1 MQKRTILMTLAAL
14 TVAACDGAT
23 DPTPGGSV
31 SIAIQQALTGQTSST
46 GTFTLTGVLSD
57 DGGTTEELTF
67 GGPLT
72 APTVPVTF
80 RRELTGKRG
89 TMSITGSAVL
99 TWTSQTVGTLSG
111 AWEIKSAT
119 GAYATGRGTLTG
131 TANFGVT
138 PPSANITYLGVI
150 NQ

>member
-1 MQKRTILMTLAAL
+1 MQNRTILMTLAAL
-14 TVAACDGAT
+14 TVAACDGPT

-31 SIAIQQALTGQTSST
+31 SIAIQQVLTGQTSST

-89 TMSITGSAVL
+89 TMTITGSAVQFGSASVL
-99 TWTSQTVGTLSG
+99 GCSQNGD
-111 AWEIKSAT
+111 
-119 GAYATGRGTLTG
+119 
-131 TANFGVT
+131 
-138 PPSANITYLGVI
+138 
-150 NQ
+150 